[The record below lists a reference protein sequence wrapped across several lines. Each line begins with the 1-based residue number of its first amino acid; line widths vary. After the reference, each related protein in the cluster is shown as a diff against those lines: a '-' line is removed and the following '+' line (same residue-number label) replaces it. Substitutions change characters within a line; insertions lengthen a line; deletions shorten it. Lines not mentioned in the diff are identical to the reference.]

1 MAKEEYYGATMLRPM
16 RFILDVLFPPSAL
29 AMQLRGMD
37 ADDFL
42 AAIPP
47 SFAVGGCHI
56 LSRYK
61 DPLVHEAVWQM
72 KFRGD
77 AHATRLLAEGM
88 CRLIERTLAI
98 NEDILLIPVPASKK
112 RIRARGFDQ
121 CRRLAQAVGKINPHI
136 RLELGALQKIKP
148 TPEQKGQNRADRLVN
163 LRDSF
168 EVAPEC
174 ARLVRNKR
182 MILIDDVLTTGAT
195 LHECE
200 RVLIAAG
207 ATGTLCFAVAH

>member
-1 MAKEEYYGATMLRPM
+1 MLRPL
-16 RFILDVLFPPSAL
+16 RFILDILFPPSPL
-29 AMQLRGMD
+29 AVRLRGMD
-37 ADDFL
+37 AEDFL
-42 AAIPP
+42 AAISPP
-47 SFAVGGCHI
+47 FFVKRCHV

-61 DPLVHEAVWQM
+61 EPFVHEAVWQM

-77 AHATRLLAEGM
+77 AHATPGLAE
-88 CRLIERTLAI
+88 
-98 NEDILLIPVPASKK
+98 NILLIPVPASKK

-121 CRRLAQAVGKINPHI
+121 CRRLAQAIVKINPDI
-136 RLELGALQKIKP
+136 RAAFDALQKTKP

-168 EVAPEC
+168 EVTSESAH
-174 ARLVRNKR
+174 
-182 MILIDDVLTTGAT
+182 MIQGRHILLIDDVLTTGAT

-207 ATGTLCFAVAH
+207 AGKVTCFAAAH

>member
-1 MAKEEYYGATMLRPM
+1 MLRPL
-16 RFILDVLFPPSAL
+16 RFILDILFPPSPIAVR
-29 AMQLRGMD
+29 LRGMD
-37 ADDFL
+37 AEDFL
-42 AAIPP
+42 AAISPP
-47 SFAVGGCHI
+47 FFVKRCHV

-61 DPLVHEAVWQM
+61 EPFVHEAVWQM

-88 CRLIERTLAI
+88 SRLMEKMLKKPASTTGLAE
-98 NEDILLIPVPASKK
+98 NILLIPVPASKK

-121 CRRLAQAVGKINPHI
+121 CRRLAQAIVKINPDI
-136 RLELGALQKIKP
+136 RAAFDALQKTKP

-168 EVAPEC
+168 EVTSESAH
-174 ARLVRNKR
+174 
-182 MILIDDVLTTGAT
+182 MIQGRHILLIDDVLTTGAT

-207 ATGTLCFAVAH
+207 AGKVTCFAAAH